1 MENKR
6 IDRYQLHGRIER
18 KCEYCGEFKELL
30 CFEDVLNKTQHKCC
44 EDCLESEFGI
54 TLLRRRK

>member
-1 MENKR
+1 METKR
-6 IDRYQLHGRIER
+6 IDRYKLHGIIER
-18 KCEYCGEFKELL
+18 MCEYCGESKILL

-44 EDCLESEFGI
+44 ADCLKSEFGI